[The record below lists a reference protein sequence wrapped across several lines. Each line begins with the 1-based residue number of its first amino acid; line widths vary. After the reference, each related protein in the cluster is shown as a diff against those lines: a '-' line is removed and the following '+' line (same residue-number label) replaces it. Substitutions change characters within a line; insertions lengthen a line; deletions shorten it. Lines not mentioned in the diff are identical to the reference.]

1 MAKHL
6 LSDGTSL
13 SLNSHDASISYTTT
27 PRVDFCCRVYQYKPP
42 VRRPDAN
49 PHWNGAQC
57 SLDYSLS
64 KRTEVYVFDTFQ
76 RKGPNSIT
84 QKIVLRL
91 RPVAVAA
98 SVHRVALNVLRHRSG
113 MVCEPVIRS

>member
-76 RKGPNSIT
+76 RKSGSH
-84 QKIVLRL
+84 
-91 RPVAVAA
+91 AVADVYLYA
-98 SVHRVALNVLRHRSG
+98 PSTSSNQNVLVAGIRHRF
-113 MVCEPVIRS
+113 